1 MPFATTLAGAAGQSS
16 DDLTVRNIAGQLK
29 TQLGIFWGN
38 SLPLFPESDPNSHP
52 VSNWLVV
59 LAAVQD
65 QLSAGTVSLQQLQP
79 AQQAIYRLLWMADF
93 AQSAGLITASQGNT
107 LLATYNANIA
117 FP

>member
-1 MPFATTLAGAAGQSS
+1 MAPAASLAAAAGQSA
-16 DDLTVRNIAGQLK
+16 DDLTLRNIAGQLK

-38 SLPLFPESDPNSHP
+38 NLPLFPESEPNSHP

-79 AQQAIYRLLWMADF
+79 SQQAMYRLLWMADF
-93 AQSAGLITASQGNT
+93 AQGSGLITASQGNT
-107 LLATYNANIA
+107 LLASYNANIA